1 MQTGSEFEDD
11 WVDLTDGEY
20 DQLRQAAETYR
31 ESLVVRLCGEVG
43 LRPPEIARVT
53 PGDFEARATRNGTH
67 RFLTVGGDDESG
79 REAYVP
85 TPVHSAVRRYVNERS
100 LEPDDC
106 LVDVTSRRIQMIVGE
121 VGDRA
126 GELFGEEQLRSVSSQ
141 DLCRYYARRLV
152 NREHVDARVVQAVGP
167 WESLDTLQRHLDPID
182 VDAVLDEFER
192 SGVPG
197 PSTVDPTVEVG
208 RAVASAAFGVL
219 VVGPDGIVE
228 YANEGFEE
236 LTDADEAVAGSAA
249 GSLYAGEPPGAPPE
263 TAGPTAVPLQR
274 PDGSVVHAVRVATP
288 RDSHGRAES
297 GYVAA
302 FLRRDEAN
310 DAGPAQ
316 RGQSVSDRVT
326 AAIEVLDAMTAVV
339 ADASTRTE
347 VASSVCTHLAGAEAY
362 EFAWVGSVTGDRGV
376 VSTAWDGIDES
387 TAESLSERAS
397 NAVESERDYPT
408 TEEGVRVFD
417 GDDELGLLTDETD
430 DWTVDSVALVPVVYG
445 DTTHGLLALGASD
458 DAAFGEEERA
468 VLASL
473 GWQTAQA
480 MTDIER
486 RNLLLADS
494 VTELEFRVE
503 SDRSFFVAASEHLGG
518 TFELQG
524 LVPGESQTLLYFV
537 TMRETTPEAVFDFAD
552 EVDSVENARL
562 IRDYGD
568 TSLVEF
574 VVGGE
579 EPATTL
585 IELGGHVTAFVAEN
599 GAQRITA
606 EFTTETDV
614 RAVFDGLQSP
624 FPESSLF
631 SKQEVQR
638 PVQTTDGFRR
648 SLEDD
653 LTEKQQSVL
662 RAAYL
667 AGYFEW
673 PRGSTAEELADSIG
687 VSSPTLHNHLRKAQ
701 QKVLTA
707 FFDDE

>member
-1 MQTGSEFEDD
+1 MQTGSEFESG
-11 WVDLTDGEY
+11 WVDLTDDEY
-20 DQLRQAAETYR
+20 DRVRQAAETYR
-31 ESLVVRLCGEVG
+31 ESIVVRLCGEVG

-53 PGDFEARATRNGTH
+53 SGDIETRTTRNGTH
-67 RFLTVGGDDESG
+67 RFLTVRSDAESG

-85 TPVHSAVRRYVNERS
+85 TPVYSAVRRYVNERA
-100 LEPDDC
+100 LDPDEC
-106 LVDVTSRRIQMIVGE
+106 LVDVTPRRIQMIVGE
-121 VGDRA
+121 VTDRA
-126 GELFGEEQLRSVSSQ
+126 GEMFGDDRLRSVSSR

-152 NREHVDARVVQAVGP
+152 HREQVDARVVQAVGP
-167 WESLDTLQRHLDPID
+167 WESLDTLRRHLDPVDID
-182 VDAVLDEFER
+182 TVLDEFER
-192 SGVPG
+192 SSVPG
-197 PSTVDPTVEVG
+197 PGAADPTVEVC
-208 RAVASAAFGVL
+208 RAVASATFGVL
-219 VVGPDGIVE
+219 VVDPDGLVE
-228 YANEGFEE
+228 YANDGFAD
-236 LTDADEAVAGSAA
+236 LTDADGDVAGRNV
-249 GSLYAGEPPGAPPE
+249 GSLYSGDAPNVPADTDE
-263 TAGPTAVPLQR
+263 PTAVALRR
-274 PDGSVVHAVRVATP
+274 PDGSAVDAVRVATP
-288 RDSHGRAES
+288 RGGPGGTES

-302 FLRRDEAN
+302 FLPREAAS
-310 DAGPAQ
+310 DVGRAE
-316 RGQSVSDRVT
+316 RGQSVSARVT
-326 AAIEVLDAMTAVV
+326 TAVEVLDATTAVV
-339 ADASTRTE
+339 GDASTRTE
-347 VASSVCTHLAGAEAY
+347 VASGVCDRLAAAEAY

-376 VSTAWDGIDES
+376 VSTAWEGVDEP
-387 TAESLSERAS
+387 TAESLATRAS
-397 NAVESERDYPT
+397 ESVDGDSGRPATER
-408 TEEGVRVFD
+408 GVRVFD
-417 GDDELGLLTDETD
+417 SEDGSGLPPLETD
-430 DWTVDSVALVPVVYG
+430 DGPVGGVALVPIVYG

-458 DAAFGEEERA
+458 DAAFGEAERA

-480 MTDIER
+480 MTDVER

-524 LVPGESQTLLYFV
+524 LVPGESGTLLYFV
-537 TMRETTPEAVFDFAD
+537 TMRETTPEAVFDFAAG
-552 EVDSVENARL
+552 VDSVENARL

-574 VVGGE
+574 VVAGE

-585 IELGGHVTAFVAEN
+585 TDLGGHVAAFVAED

-614 RAVFDGLQSP
+614 RAVFDGFQSP
-624 FPESSLF
+624 FPGSSLF